1 MTMII
6 MFKNPLKVAEFLCF
20 LLSVFSCWVEK
31 KTCWGE
37 EGFVILVNK
46 QTPFS
51 FLFLSLL
58 FILS

>member
-51 FLFLSLL
+51 FLFL
-58 FILS
+58 